1 MTRSPDRAARRSAAV
16 HPKRSG
22 QDPAARGAI
31 ASRTAAPR
39 CTLHP
44 SHRVSRESIVKHL
57 WMTCLAFVAGTAL
70 ACPGDGAKN
79 ASAPADARTVASAKA
94 PQTPAPA
101 AKAPADKAAAT
112 KVAAKSAAEPRKAS
126 PL

>member
-1 MTRSPDRAARRSAAV
+1 M
-16 HPKRSG
+16 
-22 QDPAARGAI
+22 
-31 ASRTAAPR
+31 
-39 CTLHP
+39 
-44 SHRVSRESIVKHL
+44 KHL

-79 ASAPADARTVASAKA
+79 ASAPADAKVVAAAKVA
-94 PQTPAPA
+94 HSPAPA
-101 AKAPADKAAAT
+101 AKAPTEKAAAT